1 MSILVT
7 GGAGFIGSHLV
18 DSLVESNYDVIVVDS
33 LASGVQNLNKNA
45 KYLYLDI
52 SSPQNKNYLKEVISQ
67 NNIQTVFHFAALPN
81 VQMSFDKLFLTHS
94 NTLSS
99 TVNLLEII
107 KDTSVSKVI
116 FSSTS
121 AVYGNGLHFPTPESD
136 PVDLITPYAIQKF
149 ASEQY
154 FKVFAKQN
162 GVDVTCLRFFN
173 VFGERMADNGPYSLV
188 LSIFLKQKRDGQ
200 SLTITNDGE
209 QRRDFIYVKDVVR
222 AAIMAKDYR
231 SENYFDIFNVGF
243 GTNFS
248 INQIADAVGGEK
260 LYIGERTESKVTLA
274 NINKIQKALGWNPQ
288 TNILEW
294 IQKQN

>member
-18 DSLVESNYDVIVVDS
+18 DSLVEQGYKVWVVDS
-33 LASGVQNLNKNA
+33 LVSGAKNTNDKANYLNVDVA
-45 KYLYLDI
+45 L
-52 SSPQNKNYLKEVISQ
+52 PQNKNFLQEIILE
-67 NNIQTVFHFAALPN
+67 NNIQTIFHFAALPN
-81 VQMSFDKLFLTHS
+81 VQMSFDRLFLTHS

-99 TVNLLEII
+99 TANLLEII
-107 KDTSVSKVI
+107 KDTSVSKVV

-121 AVYGNGLHFPTPESD
+121 AVYGDGLHFPTPESD

-149 ASEQY
+149 TSEQY
-154 FKVFAKQN
+154 LKIFAKQRA
-162 GVDVTCLRFFN
+162 VDVTCLRFFN

-188 LSIFLKQKRDGQ
+188 LSIFLKQKRTGQ
-200 SLTITNDGE
+200 PLTITNDGE
-209 QRRDFIYVKDVVR
+209 QRRDFIYVKDIVR

-243 GTNFS
+243 GANFS

-260 LYIGERTESKVTLA
+260 LYIGKRTESKVTLA
-274 NINKIQKALGWNPQ
+274 NINKIQKAFGWNPQ

-294 IQKQN
+294 IKKQN

>member
-18 DSLVESNYDVIVVDS
+18 DSLVEQGYKVWVVDS
-33 LASGVQNLNKNA
+33 LVSGAKNTNDKANYLNVDVA
-45 KYLYLDI
+45 L
-52 SSPQNKNYLKEVISQ
+52 PQNKNFLQEIILE

-81 VQMSFDKLFLTHS
+81 VQMSFDRLFLTHS

-99 TVNLLEII
+99 TANLLEII
-107 KDTSVSKVI
+107 KDTSVSKVV

-121 AVYGNGLHFPTPESD
+121 AVYGDGLHFPTPESD

-149 ASEQY
+149 TSEQY
-154 FKVFAKQN
+154 LKIFAKQRA
-162 GVDVTCLRFFN
+162 VDVTCLRFFN

-188 LSIFLKQKRDGQ
+188 LSIFLKQKRTGQ
-200 SLTITNDGE
+200 PLTITNDGE
-209 QRRDFIYVKDVVR
+209 QRRDFIYVKDIVR

-243 GTNFS
+243 GANFS

-260 LYIGERTESKVTLA
+260 LYIGKRTESKVTLA
-274 NINKIQKALGWNPQ
+274 NINKIQKAFGWNPQ

-294 IQKQN
+294 IKKQN